1 MFLWWCWFSRVE
13 SFVLLRPVGQV
24 SARHCRFVVEPWS
37 RAIGCVKN
45 GIRRVECCEDVAS
58 GVALCRIDF
67 LSRVVL
73 ELGNDAGEM
82 RPHGKIRGKT
92 SMRANQER
100 GLHECV
106 WITTVSRIT
115 LTYYDAN
122 SGDIYE
128 QMQ

>member
-1 MFLWWCWFSRVE
+1 MSLWWCWFSRVE
-13 SFVLLRPVGQV
+13 SSVSLRPVGQV
-24 SARHCRFVVEPWS
+24 LARHCHFVVEPWS

-58 GVALCRIDF
+58 DVALCRIDF

-100 GLHECV
+100 GLHEGIL
-106 WITTVSRIT
+106 ITTVSHIT
-115 LTYYDAN
+115 RTYYAAN
-122 SGDIYE
+122 IDDIYE
-128 QMQ
+128 RMQ